1 MQFDLPQRAANRME
15 IIIFDIK
22 KEIKKFARP
31 LLKAYMEAFHEL
43 RTGSKR
49 NFEDSTVLGF
59 SVLGV
64 AVLITLVILCKCCCA
79 KR

>member
-1 MQFDLPQRAANRME
+1 ME

-31 LLKAYMEAFHEL
+31 ILRAYMEAFHEL

-49 NFEDSTVLGF
+49 DFEDSTFLGF

-64 AVLITLVILCKCCCA
+64 ALLITLVILCKCCCT